1 MSGSGSEG
9 SLRKWIAEPIGVV
22 FDAEHLRRV
31 LVNLLDNARK
41 FADWA
46 LTVDAQKIG
55 LEVKE
60 YAIPTNKSVPLPATV
75 PNLTEYKVIGYDFA
89 KYGSS
94 ETRKR
99 LLERW
104 EKEIGQATK

>member
-1 MSGSGSEG
+1 MGSMTWAPRVSSAMISV
-9 SLRKWIAEPIGVV
+9 SLS
-22 FDAEHLRRV
+22 
-31 LVNLLDNARK
+31 
-41 FADWA
+41 WA

-60 YAIPTNKSVPLPATV
+60 YAIPTNKNVPLPPMV
-75 PNLTEYKVIGYDFA
+75 PNLADIKVINYDFA

-94 ETRKR
+94 DVRKR

-104 EKEIGQATK
+104 DKDINAAVK